1 MRRTLV
7 LTTLVASAC
16 ATAPAGDGIITTPG
30 TPVTTRVLTDAGNL
44 SVQSNADQR
53 ISSQWV
59 RAPMARVQQALPAVY
74 ESLGIPMSSTQE
86 GEALRFVND
95 GIVVNRRLGGQRVS
109 EYLNCGSTP
118 IGTNMA
124 DASTVQIR
132 MITVVRGS
140 ETGTELR
147 TQMVGTAYSRAGG
160 SGSGAGAPCR
170 STGKLEERI
179 AQMVTERTTS

>member
-1 MRRTLV
+1 MLRSLV
-7 LTTLVASAC
+7 LATLALSAC
-16 ATAPAGDGIITTPG
+16 ATAPEGDGIVTTPG
-30 TPVTTRVLTDAGNL
+30 TLTTTRVLTDAGNV

-53 ISSQWV
+53 ISTQWV
-59 RAPMARVQQALPAVY
+59 RAPMNRVQQVLPAVY
-74 ESLGIPMSSTQE
+74 ESLGIPTTSTEE
-86 GEALRFVND
+86 GAALRIVND
-95 GIVVNRRLGGQRVS
+95 GFVVNRRLGGQRVS

-132 MITVVRGS
+132 MVTLVRGGD
-140 ETGTELR
+140 TGTELR

-160 SGSGAGAPCR
+160 SGSGVGAPCR

-179 AQMVTERTTS
+179 AQMVTERITS